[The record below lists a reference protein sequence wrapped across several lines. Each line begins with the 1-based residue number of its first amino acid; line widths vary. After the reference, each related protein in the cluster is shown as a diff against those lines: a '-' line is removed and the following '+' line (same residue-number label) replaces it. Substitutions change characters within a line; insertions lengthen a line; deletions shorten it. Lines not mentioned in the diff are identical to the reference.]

1 MVHNQSDVPFRPIIP
16 YSRQLLH
23 TRTLQARQKAPRF
36 IIRPNSDRHRP
47 QLLFGSM
54 FHNPRLFVKLRL
66 PPPPARLAL
75 FGGGWWWPLAKR
87 PLFRSMASSDFN
99 RLQQKNG
106 KITWNQFEEKTVL
119 FTSGYFSTSSYWG
132 KLKSLI
138 DDFLPITFTCKNNV
152 SLNNSLCKKHFH
164 ESSQIE
170 KHYFSQTFSL

>member
-1 MVHNQSDVPFRPIIP
+1 MVHNQSDVPLRPIIP

-36 IIRPNSDRHRP
+36 IIRPSSDRHRP

-99 RLQQKNG
+99 RLQQKKFREINLR
-106 KITWNQFEEKTVL
+106 KKLYFLHLDNLFLDLVILKKVEKPNCRFSSNYMYMQKQC
-119 FTSGYFSTSSYWG
+119 FTQWFNVQ
-132 KLKSLI
+132 K
-138 DDFLPITFTCKNNV
+138 ITFTKV
-152 SLNNSLCKKHFH
+152 LK
-164 ESSQIE
+164 
-170 KHYFSQTFSL
+170 

>member
-1 MVHNQSDVPFRPIIP
+1 MGNYIFISHCEIIFHMQKFEHLSRKKGQNRHDYSVSRSKTSLGQTLHDLRVIISYATLCLKTLQFCINYLEILRKIEIPNFSSNTYLKIEIQSYLFLQQMVHNQSDVPFRPIIP

-75 FGGGWWWPLAKR
+75 FGGG
-87 PLFRSMASSDFN
+87 
-99 RLQQKNG
+99 
-106 KITWNQFEEKTVL
+106 
-119 FTSGYFSTSSYWG
+119 
-132 KLKSLI
+132 
-138 DDFLPITFTCKNNV
+138 
-152 SLNNSLCKKHFH
+152 
-164 ESSQIE
+164 
-170 KHYFSQTFSL
+170 